1 MEEYFTYLPAILSH
15 ICLTSYNSSNVVI
28 QSPSKKVLKDT
39 SH

>member
-15 ICLTSYNSSNVVI
+15 MCLTSYNSSNVVI